1 MSLFDNIKGAFGD
14 LVAREAP
21 EGIPALLSN
30 ALTQAGG
37 MQGILAKL
45 QAGGLGSQVSSWV
58 GTGGNLPIS
67 GAQIQAA
74 LGDQHVQQI
83 AASLGIP
90 ADKVLAFLSQ
100 HLPAAVD
107 HATPNGTLPPPAAT
121 A

>member
-14 LVAREAP
+14 LVAKEAP
-21 EGIPALLSN
+21 GGIPALLSN

-45 QAGGLGSQVSSWV
+45 QAGGLGAQVSSWV
-58 GTGGNLPIS
+58 GTGTNLPIS

-90 ADKVLAFLSQ
+90 TDKVLAFLEQ

-107 HATPNGTLPPPAAT
+107 HATPDGTLPPAT
-121 A
+121 T

>member
-1 MSLFDNIKGAFGD
+1 LLDNI
-14 LVAREAP
+14 EAP

-58 GTGGNLPIS
+58 GTGGKLPIS
-67 GAQIQAA
+67 GARIQTG

-100 HLPAAVD
+100 HLSAPPHFKCIHGHMLD
-107 HATPNGTLPPPAAT
+107 DLSNPLSTPGNRGL
-121 A
+121 

>member
-14 LVAREAP
+14 LVALEAP

-45 QAGGLGSQVSSWV
+45 QAGGLSSWV

-83 AASLGIP
+83 TASLGIP